1 MRQIGMLRLAQ
12 VMVNFPVATCRLLL
26 LWWNSRLGC
35 HMVVHGYEE
44 TTEYE
49 KLLDEGRFHI
59 PLSYHI
65 ENYVSGSFHGI
76 DKMFSYHQSG
86 DVCTGKRFTRI

>member
-1 MRQIGMLRLAQ
+1 
-12 VMVNFPVATCRLLL
+12 
-26 LWWNSRLGC
+26 
-35 HMVVHGYEE
+35 MVVHGYEE